1 MAEFLWYKTI
11 VSTAGVALSD
21 SVEVTV
27 WFGPAPPPPGSGP
40 YALVI
45 IDSDADGLISPAE
58 WQTVTGGGGGGNLG
72 GPFALFDFT
81 PPQRGNLYTAVAYE
95 QGDTGLLDDL
105 TQNFAPV
112 DPDFIVICF
121 AAGTLIDTP
130 GGFRAV
136 ETLATGDLV
145 ITLDQGP
152 QPVRAVWRGDRPG
165 IGPYAPVR
173 IAAGTL
179 GATRDLRV
187 SQNHRLLLRH
197 PQAELHFGAP
207 EVLVMAK
214 SLAGAEGVRM
224 ETVPSVSYVH
234 LFLDRHE
241 IVRASGVLSETFLP
255 ASWLAGRHRGLSDAA
270 LFGAAPQEPASACR
284 PLLSDA
290 EGRLLGRL
298 VLPRPAADVAS
309 LRRDR
314 TTADA

>member
-1 MAEFLWYKTI
+1 MAEFLWYRTS
-11 VSTAGVALSD
+11 VSTTGVALSD

-27 WFGPAPPPPGSGP
+27 WFGPSPPPPGSGP
-40 YALVI
+40 YEFVI

-58 WQTVTGGGGGGNLG
+58 WQNATGGGGGGNLG
-72 GPFALFDFT
+72 GAFALFDFT
-81 PPQRGNLYTAVAYE
+81 PPQRGNLYTAVAYQ
-95 QGDTGLLDDL
+95 QGDSGLLDGL

-112 DPDFIVICF
+112 DPDFLVICF
-121 AAGTLIDTP
+121 ATGTLIDTP

-136 ETLATGDLV
+136 ETLASGDLV
-145 ITLDQGP
+145 LTLDHGP

-165 IGPYAPVR
+165 IGPYAPVH

-214 SLAGAEGVRM
+214 SLVGAVGVRM
-224 ETVPSVSYVH
+224 ETLPSVSYVH

-241 IVRASGVLSETFLP
+241 IVRASGVLSETVLP
-255 ASWLAGRHRGLSDAA
+255 VSWLGGRHRALSDAA
-270 LFGAAPQEPASACR
+270 LFGAEPGETGSACR
-284 PLLSDA
+284 PLLTDA

-298 VLPRPAADVAS
+298 VLPRAAADAPS
-309 LRRDR
+309 HYRSMA
-314 TTADA
+314 TADA

>member
-1 MAEFLWYKTI
+1 MAELSWYKTI

-21 SVEVTV
+21 SVAVAV
-27 WFGPAPPPPGSGP
+27 WFGPTPPPPGSGP
-40 YALVI
+40 YELVI
-45 IDSDADGLISPAE
+45 IDSDGDGLISPAE
-58 WQTVTGGGGGGNLG
+58 WQTVTGGAGGGNLG

-81 PPQRGNLYTAVAYE
+81 PPQRGNLYTAVAYQ
-95 QGDTGLLDDL
+95 QGDTGLLDGL

-112 DPDFIVICF
+112 DPDFVVICF
-121 AAGTLIDTP
+121 AAGTMIDTP
-130 GGFRAV
+130 AGARAV
-136 ETLATGDLV
+136 ETLAAGDLV
-145 ITLDQGP
+145 LTLDHGP

-165 IGPYAPVR
+165 IGPFAPIR

-224 ETVPSVSYVH
+224 EPVPSVSYAH
-234 LFLDRHE
+234 IFLDRHE
-241 IVRASGVLSETFLP
+241 IVRASGVLAETFLP
-255 ASWLAGRHRGLSDAA
+255 VSWLAGRHLALSDAA
-270 LFGAAPQEPASACR
+270 LFGTASGETASACR

-290 EGRLLGRL
+290 EGRLLGRH
-298 VLPRPAADVAS
+298 VLPRPAADAAV
-309 LRRDR
+309 RHRDR
-314 TTADA
+314 ATVDA

>member
-1 MAEFLWYKTI
+1 MAEFLWYRTS
-11 VSTAGVALSD
+11 VSRAGVALSD
-21 SVEVTV
+21 SAEVTV
-27 WFGPAPPPPGSGP
+27 WFGTAPPPPGSGP
-40 YALVI
+40 YELVI

-58 WQTVTGGGGGGNLG
+58 WQNATGGGGGANLG
-72 GPFALFDFT
+72 GSFALFDFT
-81 PPQRGNLYTAVAYE
+81 PPQRGDLYTAVAYQ
-95 QGDTGLLDDL
+95 QGDSGLLDGL

-112 DPDFIVICF
+112 DPDFLVICF
-121 AAGTLIDTP
+121 ATGTLIDTP
-130 GGFRAV
+130 GGFRAI
-136 ETLATGDLV
+136 ETLAEGDLV
-145 ITLDQGP
+145 LTLDHGP

-173 IAAGTL
+173 IAAGAL

-207 EVLVMAK
+207 EVMVMAK
-214 SLAGAEGVRM
+214 SLVGAAGVRM
-224 ETVPSVSYVH
+224 ETVPCVSYVH

-255 ASWLAGRHRGLSDAA
+255 VSWLARRHRALPDAA
-270 LFGAAPQEPASACR
+270 LFEAESGETDSTPR

-298 VLPRPAADVAS
+298 VLPRAGADAASRHWNRA
-309 LRRDR
+309 
-314 TTADA
+314 TADA